1 MDQPASITPSAWQPS
16 GTVTLLALAGYG
28 LLAWMAIP
36 RLRERAGVPTL
47 SGMLLI
53 SGLTLLLVGVYMG
66 TSHDPVRKSQSRR
79 LKTVAGFLMATAS
92 ILGLIEPIRRH
103 PMKLYDGFSM
113 YSSLALLADAG
124 DPLVGALSA
133 AYYVSSSAAHL
144 AEPLQLAARSM
155 LGVYYL
161 VAFVHDGTGLP

>member
-92 ILGLIEPIRRH
+92 IIGR
-103 PMKLYDGFSM
+103 
-113 YSSLALLADAG
+113 A
-124 DPLVGALSA
+124 
-133 AYYVSSSAAHL
+133 
-144 AEPLQLAARSM
+144 
-155 LGVYYL
+155 
-161 VAFVHDGTGLP
+161 